1 MTNLIYSIK
10 FQATSG
16 YLFGSA
22 GDLLDDWLKR
32 DRFVFIGWS
41 GILLFPTAYLAIGAW
56 FTGTTFVTSLFTHC
70 LATSYLEGCNFLTAA
85 VSTPPNCMGHSLL
98 LLWGPEPQGN
108 FTRWVQLGGLWTFIA
123 FHGLFGVLGF
133 CLRQFEI
140 AKILGIRPY
149 NALAFSGPIAIYTS
163 VFFIYPLGQS
173 SWFFA
178 PSFGVAAIFRF
189 LLFLQGFHNWTLNPF
204 HMMGVAG
211 ILGAALLSAIHGA
224 TVVNTIYQDGSSYT
238 TFRAFSPSHPEET
251 YSMLTANRF
260 WSQIFGVAFSNKRW
274 LHFFLLFV
282 PLSACWTSSIGIIGL
297 AFNLRA
303 YDFISQE
310 LKAAEDPEFET
321 FYTKNILLNEGI
333 RVWMAVQDQPH
344 ENFQFPEE
352 LLPRGNSL

>member
-1 MTNLIYSIK
+1 M
-10 FQATSG
+10 ATKA
-16 YLFGSA
+16 YLPGSVT
-22 GDLLDDWLKR
+22 LLDDWLKR

-41 GILLFPTAYLAIGAW
+41 GILLFPTAYLAVGAW
-56 FTGTTFVTSLFTHC
+56 FTATSFVTSFFTHG
-70 LATSYLEGCNFLTAA
+70 LATSYLEGSNFLTAA
-85 VSTPPNCMGHSLL
+85 ASTPSNCMGHSLL
-98 LLWGPEPQGN
+98 LLSGPEAHLA
-108 FTRWVQLGGLWTFIA
+108 FTAWVSIGGLWTFIA
-123 FHGLFGVLGF
+123 YHGLFGIIGF

-140 AKILGIRPY
+140 AAMVNIRPY
-149 NALAFSGPIAIYTS
+149 NALAFSGPIAVYTS
-163 VFFIYPLGQS
+163 VFLVYPLGQS
-173 SWFFA
+173 SWYFA
-178 PSFGVAAIFRF
+178 PSFGVASIFRF

-211 ILGAALLSAIHGA
+211 ILAGALLSAIHGA
-224 TVVNTIYQDGSSYT
+224 TVVNTIYCDAAVQDARAYS
-238 TFRAFSPSHPEET
+238 TFRAFSPTQPEET
-251 YSMLTANRF
+251 YSMVTANRF

-282 PLSACWTSSIGIIGL
+282 PLGGTWASSIGIVGL

>member
-1 MTNLIYSIK
+1 MFTSLLYSSRIIRNVSGLDLI
-10 FQATSG
+10 
-16 YLFGSA
+16 
-22 GDLLDDWLKR
+22 DDWLKR

-41 GILLFPTAYLAIGAW
+41 GLVLFPSAYLSVGSW
-56 FTGTTFVTSLFTHC
+56 FTGTSFVTSCFTHC

-85 VSTPPNCMGHSLL
+85 VSTPSNCMGHSLL
-98 LLWGPEPQGN
+98 LFWGPEAQGY
-108 FTRWVQLGGLWTFIA
+108 FTRYCQMGCLWSFLA
-123 FHGLFGVLGF
+123 FHGLSGSISF

-140 AKILGIRPY
+140 SSIISIRPY
-149 NALAFSGPIAIYTS
+149 NALAYTGPIVIYTS
-163 VFFIYPLGQS
+163 VFLVYPLGQS
-173 SWFFA
+173 SWYFA

-224 TVVNTIYQDGSSYT
+224 TVVNTIFQDGSAFT
-238 TFRAFSPSHPEET
+238 TFRAFSPSQPQET

-260 WSQIFGVAFSNKRW
+260 WSQIFGLAFSNKRW

-282 PLSACWTSSIGIIGL
+282 PLAASWSSSLGIIGL

-344 ENFQFPEE
+344 DNFEFPEE
-352 LLPRGNSL
+352 ILPRDRKSVV